1 MSYISTSHMLAR
13 ELLNKPD
20 GFIVVNFNDKE
31 YIIENIKRNSTCAN
45 NDDSFLYWTLN
56 ICDDK

>member
-1 MSYISTSHMLAR
+1 MLAR